1 LPTKGRDYEVIA
13 SWRITRSQLHLALAP
28 AALLRPTTI
37 IIDSASA
44 SSTLDWGL
52 SRLPKPLKLKNRGML
67 DSLKHGHEAYHCR
80 AWADA
85 YTSLSLAD
93 QSCPLGAEDL
103 ELLGTSAYLTGRDLD
118 FQRIFERTHHAHVA
132 ADDQV
137 RAARCGFWL
146 GLSFLLR
153 GEIGPASGW
162 LSRARR
168 LLKSRDCVEQGYLLL
183 PAAQQCLAEGNGE
196 AAHGA
201 ASSAASIGNRFGDA
215 DLIACAR
222 HLQGRALIQQGQ
234 IKPGLVILDEA
245 MVAVIAGELSA
256 IMTGLIYCSVIEA
269 CQQVY
274 ALSRAREW
282 TSALSRWCEQ
292 QPQMVAFTGT
302 CLVRRAE
309 ILQFNGAWPDAMTEA
324 HRACKRSQEA
334 NREPPGAAFYQ
345 QAEIH
350 RLRGE
355 FAAAEEAY
363 RSATRLGCEPQP
375 GFALL
380 RTAQGRTDAAS
391 ASIRRVVNSA
401 TDRLQRTRLLPAYIE
416 IMLAAGDVQEACSA
430 CRELEEIAENI
441 DTDALRAMAAHG
453 RGAVALAQGD
463 AQGALGP
470 LHRAFDAWQQVE
482 VPYAA
487 ACVRVLVALACRS
500 LGDEE
505 TAALE
510 FSLAGSIFQQLG
522 ATPDLARLD
531 ALEKREPPV
540 NRQPLT
546 SRELQVL
553 RLITV
558 GKTNKAIA
566 TELSLSERTIDRH
579 VSNILTK
586 LDVPSRAAATAYA
599 YTQKLL

>member
-1 LPTKGRDYEVIA
+1 
-13 SWRITRSQLHLALAP
+13 
-28 AALLRPTTI
+28 
-37 IIDSASA
+37 
-44 SSTLDWGL
+44 
-52 SRLPKPLKLKNRGML
+52 
-67 DSLKHGHEAYHCR
+67 
-80 AWADA
+80 
-85 YTSLSLAD
+85 
-93 QSCPLGAEDL
+93 
-103 ELLGTSAYLTGRDLD
+103 
-118 FQRIFERTHHAHVA
+118 
-132 ADDQV
+132 
-137 RAARCGFWL
+137 
-146 GLSFLLR
+146 
-153 GEIGPASGW
+153 
-162 LSRARR
+162 
-168 LLKSRDCVEQGYLLL
+168 
-183 PAAQQCLAEGNGE
+183 
-196 AAHGA
+196 
-201 ASSAASIGNRFGDA
+201 
-215 DLIACAR
+215 
-222 HLQGRALIQQGQ
+222 
-234 IKPGLVILDEA
+234 
-245 MVAVIAGELSA
+245 
-256 IMTGLIYCSVIEA
+256 
-269 CQQVY
+269 
-274 ALSRAREW
+274 
-282 TSALSRWCEQ
+282 
-292 QPQMVAFTGT
+292 
-302 CLVRRAE
+302 
-309 ILQFNGAWPDAMTEA
+309 
-324 HRACKRSQEA
+324 
-334 NREPPGAAFYQ
+334 
-345 QAEIH
+345 
-350 RLRGE
+350 
-355 FAAAEEAY
+355 
-363 RSATRLGCEPQP
+363 
-375 GFALL
+375 
-380 RTAQGRTDAAS
+380 
-391 ASIRRVVNSA
+391 
-401 TDRLQRTRLLPAYIE
+401 
-416 IMLAAGDVQEACSA
+416 MLAAGDVQEACSA

-470 LHRAFDAWQQVE
+470 LRRAFEAWQQVE